1 MKNIIIIGA
10 CRSGKTEEI
19 LRMAI
24 KAHIES
30 DFPVAIHNV
39 FFKDESQ
46 DLNMA
51 PVRIAFEHLNQSIK
65 ICNEVI
71 REFKAPMLYNEPS
84 KFIHKPKNNFRK
96 R

>member
-19 LRMAI
+19 RRMAI
-24 KAHIES
+24 KAQLERNV
-30 DFPVAIHNV
+30 PVVVHNV
-39 FFKDESQ
+39 FFQDEFQ
-46 DLNMA
+46 DLNLA
-51 PVRIAFEHLNQSIK
+51 PLRIAVENLNQSIK

-71 REFKAPMLYNEPS
+71 REFKAPMLENEPS